1 MQSSSVSDLK
11 EFLNAVHGREIK
23 RNLET
28 AGYCEGNIMSDIQ
41 VYYNSQGQVLIEL
54 DGSALELERAEAE
67 ALFLDLG
74 YCLKD
79 MDAREG
85 QFEED

>member
-1 MQSSSVSDLK
+1 V
-11 EFLNAVHGREIK
+11 
-23 RNLET
+23 
-28 AGYCEGNIMSDIQ
+28 SDIQ

-54 DGSALELERAEAE
+54 AGSAMELERAEAE

-85 QFEED
+85 QFEEE

>member
-1 MQSSSVSDLK
+1 MRSLSV
-11 EFLNAVHGREIK
+11 
-23 RNLET
+23 T
-28 AGYCEGNIMSDIQ
+28 DIQ
-41 VYYNSQGQVLIEL
+41 VYYNSTGDVLIEL
-54 DGSALELERAEAE
+54 NGAAMELSRAEAE

-85 QFEED
+85 QFEEE

>member
-1 MQSSSVSDLK
+1 MDSL
-11 EFLNAVHGREIK
+11 FG
-23 RNLET
+23 
-28 AGYCEGNIMSDIQ
+28 IQ
-41 VYYNSQGQVLIEL
+41 VYYNSTGKVLIEL
-54 DGSALELERAEAE
+54 DGAAMELTRAEAE

-85 QFEED
+85 QFEEE